1 MLEEKLRKLENE
13 CKLKEGERVNLE
25 LELTEV
31 KESLKKAMSGG
42 VTLGLAIE
50 PKNETSRPQV
60 WPLHGQVS
68 LESKLFYLV
77 YLSSTKTIINIGTN
91 LFFL

>member
-1 MLEEKLRKLENE
+1 MKKLEDE

-31 KESLKKAMSGG
+31 KESLKKAMAGG
-42 VTLGLAIE
+42 ITLGLAIE

-60 WPLHGQVS
+60 WPLHRRAS
-68 LESKLFYLV
+68 SKSNLMHLK
-77 YLSSTKTIINIGTN
+77 YLSLAKIMQI
-91 LFFL
+91 